1 MSGLMSAGTV
11 TDDAF
16 SFDELGP
23 LCQPRYDLG
32 RVQYIGVPFGNA
44 DLLTLSAVRALSEAD
59 IVVLDSP
66 ALATLLDQTDL
77 ALPERRLMTV
87 DDHDSTEARAALVAR
102 EAGLGRT
109 VVRLVTGD
117 PLTETAIGQEAR
129 LVAALGTPID
139 IVPAVAA
146 LTAVP
151 TLVGLDIGDEPPTYR
166 GFKAGE
172 SLPEGGSLVLDVNI
186 ADLPA
191 LYQAALAAGH
201 CSGEPAVVT
210 FELGTPRQRT
220 RTVKL
225 KDLTTHTL
233 VQGQRPG
240 ASAAV
245 VIGQLARR
253 DECLDTYET
262 KPLFGWNVLVPRTA
276 KATDEI
282 DRHLR
287 RYGASSYAVP
297 TITVE
302 LPRNPLAMDKAI
314 HGLVDG
320 RYRWIVFTSGNAVRA
335 VLEKLEEYG
344 LDARAFSGL
353 HIAAMS
359 QMTAGVLTEWGI
371 VADLVP
377 QVETGAGL
385 VSEFPAYEQGLDII
399 NRVFLPRADIALDS
413 IVEGV
418 ARLGW
423 EAEEVTAYRAV
434 RAAPPPIETRD
445 AIKSGLFDA
454 VVFTSSS
461 TVRNLLGIA
470 GKPPR
475 QTVIA
480 AIGPATAATCQELGL
495 HVDVMAEVPEPRA
508 LVDALAEFARQRR
521 ADLRARGRDAIRPS
535 ESRRR
540 RVAPDLT
547 PTTSPPLADPSSEN
561 QG

>member
-1 MSGLMSAGTV
+1 MSELMSSITI

-16 SFDELGP
+16 SFHGLEP
-23 LCQPRYDLG
+23 LPVSHYDQG
-32 RVQYIGVPFGNA
+32 RVIYVGVPFGNA
-44 DLLTLSAVRALSEAD
+44 DLLTLAGLRALGEAD
-59 IVVLDSP
+59 VVVMDSP
-66 ALATLLDQTDL
+66 ALASLFDRQDL
-77 ALPERRLMTV
+77 GLPEHRLMTV

-109 VVRLVTGD
+109 VVRLLNGD
-117 PLTETAIGQEAR
+117 PLTETCAGREAQ
-129 LVAALGTPID
+129 LVANFGTPID
-139 IVPAVAA
+139 IVPAVAS

-151 TLVGLDIGDEPPTYR
+151 TLVGLDLSVDLPTYR
-166 GFKAGE
+166 SFRPGDTL
-172 SLPEGGSLVLDVNI
+172 SDVGSLIVSATV

-191 LYQAALAAGH
+191 LYQAALDAGH
-201 CSGEPAVVT
+201 TPGEPVVVT
-210 FELGTPRQRT
+210 FELGTSRQRS
-220 RTVKL
+220 RTGRL
-225 KDLTTHTL
+225 KDLTTRGL
-233 VQGQRPG
+233 VQGRLLTD
-240 ASAAV
+240 SVTV
-245 VIGQLARR
+245 VIGPLAHRS
-253 DECLDTYET
+253 ETLDTYET
-262 KPLFGWNVLVPRTA
+262 KPLFGWKVLVPRTA

-282 DRHLR
+282 DRQLR
-287 RYGASSYAVP
+287 RYGATSYAVP

-314 HGLVDG
+314 HGVVDG

-359 QMTAGVLTEWGI
+359 QLTAGVLSEWGI
-371 VADLVP
+371 IADLIP
-377 QVETGAGL
+377 HVETCAGL
-385 VSEFPAYEQGLDII
+385 VTEFPAFEEDFDII
-399 NRVFLPRADIALDS
+399 NRVFLPRADVALD
-413 IVEGV
+413 IILDGI

-434 RAAPPPIETRD
+434 RAAPPPVETRD
-445 AIKSGLFDA
+445 AIKTGLFDA

-461 TVRNLLGIA
+461 TVRNLVGIA

-480 AIGPATAATCQELGL
+480 AIGPATATTCEEQGL
-495 HVDVMAEVPEPRA
+495 EVDVMAAEPEPRA

-521 ADLRARGRDAIRPS
+521 QDLQARGREVTRPS

-540 RVAPDLT
+540 RST
-547 PTTSPPLADPSSEN
+547 
-561 QG
+561 

>member
-1 MSGLMSAGTV
+1 
-11 TDDAF
+11 
-16 SFDELGP
+16 
-23 LCQPRYDLG
+23 
-32 RVQYIGVPFGNA
+32 VQYVGVPFGNV
-44 DLLTLSAVRALSEAD
+44 DLLTLAGVRALSEAD
-59 IVVLDSP
+59 VVVMDSP
-66 ALATLLDQTDL
+66 SLATLFDRSDL
-77 ALPERRLMTV
+77 ALPEHRLMTV

-109 VVRLVTGD
+109 VVRLVIGD
-117 PLTETAIGQEAR
+117 PLTETATGREAK
-129 LVAALGTPID
+129 LVAGLGTPID
-139 IVPAVAA
+139 IVPAVAS

-151 TLVGLDIGDEPPTYR
+151 TLVGLDVVDDAPTYR
-166 GFKAGE
+166 RFKPGDVLPRAV
-172 SLPEGGSLVLDVNI
+172 SLIVGTSVI
-186 ADLPA
+186 DLPA
-191 LYQAALAAGH
+191 LYQAALGAGH
-201 CSGEPAVVT
+201 SSGEPTVVT
-210 FELGTPRQRT
+210 FELGTHRQRSRAT
-220 RTVKL
+220 RL
-225 KDLTTHTL
+225 KDLTTRSL
-233 VQGQRPG
+233 VQGRAPD
-240 ASAAV
+240 AFVTV

-253 DECLDTYET
+253 DESLETYET

-282 DRHLR
+282 DRQLR

-353 HIAAMS
+353 HIAALS
-359 QMTAGVLTEWGI
+359 QLTAGVLSEWGI
-371 VADLVP
+371 TADLVP
-377 QVETGAGL
+377 QVETCAGL
-385 VSEFPAYEQGLDII
+385 VREFPAFEQDFDII
-399 NRVFLPRADIALDS
+399 NRVFLPRADVALDP

-418 ARLGW
+418 ELLGW

-434 RAAPPPIETRD
+434 RAAPPPVETRD
-445 AIKSGLFDA
+445 AIKTGLFDA

-461 TVRNLLGIA
+461 TVRNLVGIA

-480 AIGPATAATCQELGL
+480 AIGPATAATCEEQGL
-495 HVDVMAEVPEPRA
+495 EVDVMADAPEPRA
-508 LVDALAEFARQRR
+508 LVDALAQFARQRR
-521 ADLRARGRDAIRPS
+521 ADLLARGRDATRPS

-540 RVAPDLT
+540 RA
-547 PTTSPPLADPSSEN
+547 S
-561 QG
+561 